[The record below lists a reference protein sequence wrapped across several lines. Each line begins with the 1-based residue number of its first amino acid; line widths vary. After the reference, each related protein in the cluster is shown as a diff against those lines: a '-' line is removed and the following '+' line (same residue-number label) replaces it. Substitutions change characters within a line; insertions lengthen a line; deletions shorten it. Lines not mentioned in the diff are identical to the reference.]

1 MTDRIDSLFQ
11 QPADLAGTEQ
21 MASTILR
28 NIARAERR
36 RRLLLLG
43 AATLG
48 TATSLAM
55 VLLSG
60 VAPALFIAIRRM
72 GALL

>member
-1 MTDRIDSLFQ
+1 VTDRIESLFQ
-11 QPADLAGTEQ
+11 QPATLADTDQ
-21 MASTILR
+21 IAALILR
-28 NIARAERR
+28 DIVRAQRR

-48 TATSLAM
+48 TAASLAI

-72 GALL
+72 EALL